1 MRGHAACLLRQPGGN
16 PHAPAKSQ
24 ACSLRRLHVIMRLA
38 LQLDL
43 AARRCALRECPW
55 GAAPKIR
62 SWPGQHPGLH
72 LGRLKASLGEGVKAR
87 YENLARAPCGAP
99 RISHKSHGV
108 AAGADAALAAPSRS
122 LRSPSRSSA
131 ALPSVGKRRRDADG
145 RRTHRSHRRAQC
157 WPAATGSRCWRGSSQ
172 LGALSWPRRDGPA
185 RTGHAAVRLCASQLR
200 GAAAWG
206 GCSLGGSAALS
217 PKPRCCPTDCAVLLT
232 HSASIWRRLAGRRRC
247 WEGG

>member
-1 MRGHAACLLRQPGGN
+1 MYLCAVLRAVAHGQGE
-16 PHAPAKSQ
+16 A
-24 ACSLRRLHVIMRLA
+24 SLRAVVQADVSRERGFCTRPASMA
-38 LQLDL
+38 LTSLV
-43 AARRCALRECPW
+43 ASSFV
-55 GAAPKIR
+55 PKIR

-145 RRTHRSHRRAQC
+145 RRKHRLR
-157 WPAATGSRCWRGSSQ
+157 SRCV
-172 LGALSWPRRDGPA
+172 ARR
-185 RTGHAAVRLCASQLR
+185 C
-200 GAAAWG
+200 
-206 GCSLGGSAALS
+206 GCSASAQ
-217 PKPRCCPTDCAVLLT
+217 
-232 HSASIWRRLAGRRRC
+232 
-247 WEGG
+247 